1 MKRLVFV
8 GLAEFFLASF
18 LLASETEAAHE
29 ASAWLDFA
37 GKLLNFLILFGGL
50 GYFLYRPV
58 RSWIRNRAFLVQKT
72 LAEAASERQK
82 AEQELSRLTQRLT
95 GLKEELIQL
104 RQKAEEEGRKEKAR
118 ILALAQEEAARVQK
132 LTALE
137 VEALTKGAIRE
148 IKGYA
153 ASLATS
159 LAEGRI
165 KAKLSPALHR
175 RLIRRSIE
183 RLEKLHEG
191 INPR

>member
-1 MKRLVFV
+1 MKRLALV
-8 GLAEFFLASF
+8 GWAGFFFASF
-18 LLASETEAAHE
+18 LLASETEAGHQ
-29 ASAWLDFA
+29 ASAWVDFA
-37 GKLLNFLILFGGL
+37 GKLVNFLILFGGL

-82 AEQELSRLTQRLT
+82 AEQELSQLTQRLT
-95 GLKEELIQL
+95 GLKEELLQL

-118 ILALAQEEAARVQK
+118 ILALAEEEAARIQK

-159 LAEGRI
+159 LAEARI

-191 INPR
+191 PNPR